1 MPEPQPSLVGDLVL
15 AVLGVGLGFLLV
27 RYMRVAVPLV
37 VAVAVVTVILNARH
51 VKRLMRLADARV
63 GEDIGTFARAFDRRA
78 PEFDPWV
85 VRAVWDALQQHVEA
99 RGRQGVGVRRPDLI
113 PI

>member
-1 MPEPQPSLVGDLVL
+1 
-15 AVLGVGLGFLLV
+15 
-27 RYMRVAVPLV
+27 
-37 VAVAVVTVILNARH
+37 
-51 VKRLMRLADARV
+51 MRLADARV

-99 RGRQGVGVRRPDLI
+99 RGRHVPLRPSDQLVAHLDIDADDLEDVAVEAATRAGRNSSDWRANPVNRPVETVADLVRLVALQPRVAAA
-113 PI
+113 